1 MSSTL
6 DTTPAS
12 VLRLVQERRLALVN
26 GKAELIDKNQ
36 VQVLRDLAKTSID
49 ELRVNVEAEG
59 LELEREMAQAFTRIA
74 SRVAANPY
82 LQEGGGTRE
91 APILSDEELPD
102 VTLVEG
108 ETSTEPSDL
117 DFKSFTDTTKT

>member
-1 MSSTL
+1 MSSPL

-12 VLRLVQERRLALVN
+12 VLRLVQERRLALIN
-26 GKAELIDKNQ
+26 GKAEEIDKNQ

-74 SRVAANPY
+74 AKVTTNPY
-82 LQEGGGTRE
+82 LQGEVVDR
-91 APILSDEELPD
+91 PD
-102 VTLVEG
+102 VTLTHDDIPPVTLVEG
-108 ETSTEPSDL
+108 ETATDPSDL
-117 DFKSFTDTTKT
+117 DFKTFTDTTRM